1 MEGLPTCLLLFS
13 WLVIGLLALFTVRRI
28 NVLLAAARPTSSPE
42 PGVDFAIAVI
52 ASFLN
57 EQENLPGLLE
67 SLDGLDYPS
76 EKLYFVLVDDGSQ
89 DKSLEL
95 LRAWTEKRSNALCLA
110 LPQTVGKAEAL
121 NRALAAAP
129 ASELI
134 GVYDADLRPQ
144 PQSLR
149 HLAGAFRDA
158 GIAAVSGF
166 RRPVNA
172 SAGMVAAYGALESLV
187 HQLVTQAGK
196 EKLGLNP
203 TTLGGNC
210 VYRRSA
216 LEQIGGFPP
225 RTFSEDIEVSLD
237 LVAKGWRTRFIRDA
251 VADSLLVVSL
261 RRYWNQRSRWT
272 RGLYQSR
279 RRASNLESRM
289 VAAGYLDRLA
299 FLAALLLAA
308 FRQISPLWPALYCV
322 CPAAAIAF
330 TLRQANLGARSAI
343 RILFSMVFLFP
354 VDVAVSLAASINAL
368 LDRRQRWMTG
378 GTLR

>member
-1 MEGLPTCLLLFS
+1 MKLLPTCLLLFS
-13 WLVIGLLALFTVRRI
+13 WLVIGLLILFTFRRFK
-28 NVLLAAARPTSSPE
+28 VLLAAARPAGSPE
-42 PGVDFAIAVI
+42 PGVDCSIAVI

-67 SLDGLDYPS
+67 SLDRLEYPQ
-76 EKLYFVLVDDGSQ
+76 EKIHFVLVDDGSQ
-89 DKSLEL
+89 DRSQEL
-95 LRAWTEKRSNALCLA
+95 VRDWTAERSNAFCLA

-129 ASELI
+129 GSELI
-134 GVYDADLRPQ
+134 AVYDADLRPQ
-144 PQSLR
+144 PQALR
-149 HLAGAFRDA
+149 CLAGAFRDS
-158 GIAAVSGF
+158 GVAAVSGF
-166 RRPVNA
+166 RRPLNA

-187 HQLVTQAGK
+187 HQLVTQVGK
-196 EKLGLNP
+196 ENLGINP

-216 LEQIGGFPP
+216 LEQSGGFPP

-237 LVAKGWRTRFIRDA
+237 LVAKGWRTRFVRGA

-272 RGLYQSR
+272 RGLYRSR

-299 FLAALLLAA
+299 FLAALLLAI

-322 CPAAAIAF
+322 GPAAAIAF
-330 TLRQANLGARSAI
+330 ALRKANLGARFTI
-343 RILFSMVFLFP
+343 RALISMVFLFP

-378 GTLR
+378 GASR